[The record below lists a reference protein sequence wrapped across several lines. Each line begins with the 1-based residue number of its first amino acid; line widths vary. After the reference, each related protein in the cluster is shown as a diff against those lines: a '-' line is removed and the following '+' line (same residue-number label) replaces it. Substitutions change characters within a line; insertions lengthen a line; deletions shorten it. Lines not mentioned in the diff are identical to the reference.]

1 MRAVRRDGRRGRRV
15 PPTTLLPQPATGLLA
30 WGTVSRPPTA
40 TQPPPPPPGRPK
52 RELLGPTGLIVMVV
66 AILVFTAVAIIIE
79 LASNHGKTF
88 KATVSVL
95 GPVEGSQNQVRLMFR
110 VTNTGT
116 RAGRPDKCEAVLFN
130 LSGDRVG
137 VGAVSLKQPIQ
148 PGATH
153 NEPAIGTS
161 AEPPVNGSVHCR
173 ALEPG

>member
-1 MRAVRRDGRRGRRV
+1 M
-15 PPTTLLPQPATGLLA
+15 PSSPATA
-30 WGTVSRPPTA
+30 PS
-40 TQPPPPPPGRPK
+40 PPPPPGRRK
-52 RELLGPTGLIVMVV
+52 REILGPTGLVVMV
-66 AILVFTAVAIIIE
+66 ATILVFTAVAITIE
-79 LASNHGKTF
+79 LAANRGKAF

-95 GPVEGSQNQVRLMFR
+95 GPVDGSQNQVRLMFR

-116 RAGRPDKCEAVLFN
+116 RAGRPDKCEAVLYN
-130 LSGDRVG
+130 ISGERVG
-137 VGAVSLKQPIQ
+137 VGAVSLKDPIQ